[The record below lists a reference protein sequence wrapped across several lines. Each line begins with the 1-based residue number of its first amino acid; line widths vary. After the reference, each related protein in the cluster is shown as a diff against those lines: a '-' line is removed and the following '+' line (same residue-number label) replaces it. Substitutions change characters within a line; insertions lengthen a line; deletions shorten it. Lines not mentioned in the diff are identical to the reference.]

1 MDQTPVARRQPDLDP
16 DLAQLLRRYSAR
28 KLLEGFRDHCYWE
41 AQCAKQD
48 GYTGIGWLELH
59 DQIEDIVPLE
69 TDEQLCG
76 NETEQQPT
84 LTRGQVFARSHAP
97 GRW

>member
-28 KLLEGFRDHCYWE
+28 KLLEGFRAHCYRE
-41 AQCAKQD
+41 AQCAQQD
-48 GYTGIGWLELH
+48 GYTGLGWLELY
-59 DQIEDIVPLE
+59 DQIEEIMPSD
-69 TDEQLCG
+69 TDEELCG
-76 NETEQQPT
+76 NEVEQT
-84 LTRGQVFARSHAP
+84 LTLTPGQVFARSHAP

>member
-28 KLLEGFRDHCYWE
+28 KLLEGFRDHCYRE
-41 AQCAKQD
+41 AQGAQQD
-48 GYTGIGWLELH
+48 GYTGLGWLELH
-59 DQIEDIVPLE
+59 DQIEDILPAVIDDQLVG
-69 TDEQLCG
+69 DEIEQEMQL
-76 NETEQQPT
+76 TP
-84 LTRGQVFARSHAP
+84 GQVFARSHAP